1 MDIRISIKEIE
12 NKTKKAN
19 ITNSI
24 FEYSNLYEENGQL
37 VEILS
42 DKKISSVEVNSLGKI
57 YFSKNKNKVFKNGV
71 IDLIF
76 DRYIIVN
83 QG

>member
-1 MDIRISIKEIE
+1 LDIRISIKEIE
-12 NKTKKAN
+12 NENKKAN
-19 ITNSI
+19 IKNSI
-24 FEYSNLYEENGQL
+24 FQYSNIYKQDGQII
-37 VEILS
+37 EILS
-42 DKKISSVEVNSLGKI
+42 DKEISNIEVDSLGKI
-57 YFSKNKNKVFKNGV
+57 YFSKNRNKVFRNSV